1 MKTPKPFAIA
11 RMFEKFAEVVAA
23 LLFLALMYFVATA

>member
-1 MKTPKPFAIA
+1 MKTPKPFALA
-11 RMFEKFAEVVAA
+11 RTFEKLAEVVAA